1 MGDIKNINY
10 IVNAYGDMLFRVAYQ
25 YTRNR
30 SEAEDVTQDVFVAML
45 KKMPFKSE
53 EHLKAWLIRVAI
65 NKSINYL
72 KSSRKKVLSLDEN
85 IDVEAKH
92 SETDEIEELQPKVDA
107 LDAEVAEANS
117 RIIAAENEIAQKE
130 QDMADREDGLNE
142 RLRVMYKNGSVGF
155 IDVLLGSSSISEFV
169 SNLDLI
175 QRIYQ
180 NRN

>member
-1 MGDIKNINY
+1 MNDSNIRNINY

-92 SETDEIEELQPKVDA
+92 SETDEIEELQELPEFDRSVIYLYYYEGYSIKEIA
-107 LDAEVAEANS
+107 KITGKSANS
-117 RIIAAENEIAQKE
+117 INIRLFRA
-130 QDMADREDGLNE
+130 REKLKTLLEE
-142 RLRVMYKNGSVGF
+142 RR
-155 IDVLLGSSSISEFV
+155 
-169 SNLDLI
+169 
-175 QRIYQ
+175 
-180 NRN
+180 

>member
-1 MGDIKNINY
+1 MNDSNISHINN
-10 IVNAYGDMLFRVAYQ
+10 IVNTYGDMLYRVAYQ

-30 SEAEDVTQDVFVAML
+30 SEAEDITQDVFVAML

-92 SETDEIEELQPKVDA
+92 SETDEIEELQELPEFDRSVIYLYYYEGYSIKEIA
-107 LDAEVAEANS
+107 KITGKSANS
-117 RIIAAENEIAQKE
+117 INIRLFRA
-130 QDMADREDGLNE
+130 REKLKTLLEE
-142 RLRVMYKNGSVGF
+142 RR
-155 IDVLLGSSSISEFV
+155 
-169 SNLDLI
+169 
-175 QRIYQ
+175 
-180 NRN
+180 

>member
-72 KSSRKKVLSLDEN
+72 KSNRKKVLSLDEN

-92 SETDEIEELQPKVDA
+92 SETDEIEELQELPEFDRSVIYLYYYEGYSIKEIA
-107 LDAEVAEANS
+107 KITGKSANS
-117 RIIAAENEIAQKE
+117 INIRLFRA
-130 QDMADREDGLNE
+130 REKLKTLLEE
-142 RLRVMYKNGSVGF
+142 RR
-155 IDVLLGSSSISEFV
+155 
-169 SNLDLI
+169 
-175 QRIYQ
+175 
-180 NRN
+180 

>member
-92 SETDEIEELQPKVDA
+92 SETDEIEELQELPEFDRSVIYLYYYEGYSIKEIA
-107 LDAEVAEANS
+107 KITGKSANS
-117 RIIAAENEIAQKE
+117 INIRLFRA
-130 QDMADREDGLNE
+130 REKLKTLLEE
-142 RLRVMYKNGSVGF
+142 RR
-155 IDVLLGSSSISEFV
+155 
-169 SNLDLI
+169 
-175 QRIYQ
+175 
-180 NRN
+180 

>member
-92 SETDEIEELQPKVDA
+92 SETDEIEELQELPEFDRSVIYLYYYEGYSIK
-107 LDAEVAEANS
+107 
-117 RIIAAENEIAQKE
+117 EIAKQARARI
-130 QDMADREDGLNE
+130 Q
-142 RLRVMYKNGSVGF
+142 
-155 IDVLLGSSSISEFV
+155 SI
-169 SNLDLI
+169 
-175 QRIYQ
+175 
-180 NRN
+180 